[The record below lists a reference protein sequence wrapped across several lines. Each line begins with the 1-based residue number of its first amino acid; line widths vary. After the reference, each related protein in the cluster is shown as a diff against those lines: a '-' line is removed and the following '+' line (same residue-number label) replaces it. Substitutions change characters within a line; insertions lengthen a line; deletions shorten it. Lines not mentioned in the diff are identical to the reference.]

1 MHRTSTSDACQG
13 GMNQGK
19 YKPELIIDPIAIKRN
34 KLSSIIT
41 SVDKVFMS
49 NAASEM
55 QLFFTAN

>member
-13 GMNQGK
+13 GMNQGN
-19 YKPELIIDPIAIKRN
+19 YKLELIIDLVAIKSN

-41 SVDKVFMS
+41 SGDKVFMS